1 MLKATFPLG
10 KRGMH
15 CVFCTIAE
23 VYIVLHEILFGSQ
36 QVGVEFGN

>member
-1 MLKATFPLG
+1 MLKTTFPLG
-10 KRGMH
+10 KHGTH

-36 QVGVEFGN
+36 QVRVEFGN